1 MAGGCLRTADA
12 GAGGGSDGGSG
23 GGGDARSLAHAGDS
37 APQWAQV
44 ARGQNWYT
52 QRGEFGGAI
61 WPKSA
66 NGECDSI
73 VVAGGGNS
81 KGYFND
87 VLTYTRK
94 CGWFHP
100 PAAAVR
106 HTFSFSPSLCHP
118 YSRRCVCPFLDTAAV
133 LDFQTAKPNQL
144 HASFAPRI
152 NFAQVFFK
160 NHMYIMGG
168 MKEDREVTNDMWISI
183 DMAQWT
189 FQGNSTWPARQ
200 GLGAVVVKDN
210 SGNVSSAWG
219 WVGLALRVWGVCV
232 AYGGHIIVL

>member
-1 MAGGCLRTADA
+1 MMSSHTRV
-12 GAGGGSDGGSG
+12 S
-23 GGGDARSLAHAGDS
+23 
-37 APQWAQV
+37 
-44 ARGQNWYT
+44 
-52 QRGEFGGAI
+52 
-61 WPKSA
+61 
-66 NGECDSI
+66 
-73 VVAGGGNS
+73 VVD
-81 KGYFND
+81 FI
-87 VLTYTRK
+87 
-94 CGWFHP
+94 P

-106 HTFSFSPSLCHP
+106 HTYSFSPSLCHL
-118 YSRRCVCPFLDTAAV
+118 YSRRGVAPFLDTAAV

-210 SGNVSSAWG
+210 SGNVSFAWG
-219 WVGLALRVWGVCV
+219 LFGLALRVCVCGLRWACHCLV
-232 AYGGHIIVL
+232 MYRMLLLLSWAAWQMMQPTMTCGSTLVPPPLVGQGPGLS